1 MMHRDIR
8 LEFRR
13 RPSALAFMA
22 RVVRTS
28 PGVRRGSVP
37 AIGARWRHSVDP
49 GELARF
55 LALSGLP
62 GEQTLP
68 LLYPHTI
75 GFPLHM
81 AILTQPA
88 FPLPIWR
95 MLQVR
100 NRILQHRPLAQDAT
114 LDIAVEVAG
123 HRVLDKGAEFDLR
136 TSVRDGSGLA
146 WESVNTFYA
155 RGRYGAPTVDAAVPA
170 APKLVSVPRNRAPPR
185 ALRRNQKSAPA
196 RRRAGDC
203 LCGAAGSTA
212 AFRATL
218 TRCTCGTATRRSS
231 AMRAPSCI
239 RSACSGTAWRA
250 CRRRTARARSG
261 WTPG

>member
-1 MMHRDIR
+1 
-8 LEFRR
+8 
-13 RPSALAFMA
+13 MA

-37 AIGARWRHSVDP
+37 AIGARWRHSVNP

-100 NRILQHRPLAQDAT
+100 NRILPAPAAGAGMQHWT
-114 LDIAVEVAG
+114 LPSGSPA
-123 HRVLDKGAEFDLR
+123 RVLDKGASSTCVPR
-136 TSVRDGSGLA
+136 CGT
-146 WESVNTFYA
+146 
-155 RGRYGAPTVDAAVPA
+155 GAPSPG
-170 APKLVSVPRNRAPPR
+170 RA
-185 ALRRNQKSAPA
+185 
-196 RRRAGDC
+196 
-203 LCGAAGSTA
+203 
-212 AFRATL
+212 
-218 TRCTCGTATRRSS
+218 
-231 AMRAPSCI
+231 
-239 RSACSGTAWRA
+239 
-250 CRRRTARARSG
+250 
-261 WTPG
+261 